1 MLTGSNNKALDYKK
15 VNPELRFF
23 YQRWQE
29 LLEAR
34 TLDMYQYNILNSCSA
49 CLELQ
54 DVVEKTLAGLLL
66 SRQNVDD
73 IKDEA
78 LEILK
83 LDDILIKYDKPLW
96 ITLMR
101 ILSGKI
107 GKKKSNNSTD
117 DKEKDNFQIALLR
130 LKHQLANPCRSL
142 KENFKT
148 YVIQD
153 LREDIRQQ
161 DKPLIEKHMSVLIS
175 QCINDGW
182 STKGLFNLS
191 SHLQGTEN
199 LEDKINLFLN
209 AILSTDTINFVIYY
223 SIRIETRPGLGSEA
237 VRQTVKSLGIDLKKG
252 ADIIDSDVNRQGLYN
267 LLDSEKYYAIVSLNA
282 HDIHSAVLTAIN
294 ILHSKLSIATFYNT
308 ISPFIA
314 NSPTIVAFN
323 SINNV
328 ATPLK
333 MTDVFRTY
341 DYVDSSNDVFGDTK
355 NIIND
360 SSKHAIITK
369 LDAAFSYTNLSRS
382 SYFQETKFITLWIAL
397 ESIMRTGQYHDIISH
412 VKKILPSALCVR
424 YFYKLV
430 RNFAEDCIRCNI
442 KYLTDP
448 IGLNL
453 QDDNKKQIVTDLISI
468 FRNSTNY
475 GLLLQRCEINDL
487 LHYRC
492 DQIREIFNDSDKMQ
506 EKLKHYKTKVEWHI
520 QRLYRIRNVITHSA
534 FQEDR
539 SLVIYIEHLY
549 SYLSQLISE
558 IVFYIEHKNAKSI
571 EEVYAVLEN
580 NYLTFI
586 EILDSKTMKIADVL
600 PNGVVNVI

>member
-1 MLTGSNNKALDYKK
+1 MLTGSNNRALDHKN

-34 TLDMYQYNILNSCSA
+34 TLEMYQYNILNSCSA

-54 DVVEKTLAGLLL
+54 DVVEKTLAGLLV

-83 LDDILIKYDKPLW
+83 QDDILIKNNKPLW
-96 ITLMR
+96 ITLVR
-101 ILSGKI
+101 IISSKV
-107 GKKKSNNSTD
+107 GKKKSDNLTD
-117 DKEKDNFQIALLR
+117 DREKDNFHIALLR
-130 LKHQLANPCRSL
+130 LKYQLANPCRLL

-148 YVIQD
+148 YVIKE

-161 DKPLIEKHMSVLIS
+161 NKPLIEKHMSVLIS

-191 SHLQGTEN
+191 NHLQGTEN
-199 LEDKINLFLN
+199 IEDKINLFFD
-209 AILSTDTINFVIYY
+209 AILSTDTINFVIYF
-223 SIRIETRPGLGSEA
+223 SIKIETRPGLGSEA
-237 VRQTVKSLGIDLKKG
+237 VRQTVMSLGIDIKKG
-252 ADIIDSDVNRQGLYN
+252 ADIIDSDVNRQALYN
-267 LLDSEKYYAIVSLNA
+267 LLDSDKHYAIISINA
-282 HDIHSAVLTAIN
+282 HDLHSAVLTAIN
-294 ILHSKLSIATFYNT
+294 TLNSKLSVATFYNT

-314 NSPTIVAFN
+314 NYPTIVVFN
-323 SINNV
+323 EANNT
-328 ATPLK
+328 ATSLR

-341 DYVDSSNDVFGDTK
+341 DYVDSSNDVFEDTK

-360 SSKHAIITK
+360 PNKQSIIAK

-382 SYFQETKFITLWIAL
+382 SLFQETKYITLWIAL
-397 ESIMRTGQYHDIISH
+397 ESIMRTGQYSDIISH

-442 KYLTDP
+442 KFLTDP

-453 QDDNKKQIVTDLISI
+453 QSDNKKQIVTDLISI
-468 FRNSTNY
+468 FRNPTNY
-475 GLLLQRCEINDL
+475 SLLLQRCEVNDL

-492 DQIREIFNDSDKMQ
+492 EQIYEIFNDSNRMK

-520 QRLYRIRNVITHSA
+520 QRLYRIRNKITHSA
-534 FQEDR
+534 FQNDR

-558 IVFYIEHKNAKSI
+558 IVFYIEHKNAKAI

-580 NYLTFI
+580 NYLTFMDI
-586 EILDSKTMKIADVL
+586 MESETMNITDIL
-600 PNGVVNVI
+600 PNGIITVI